1 MADPAFVELVGK
13 LLEAMGQTMEAAR
26 PMPEGLLVQT
36 NDGFV
41 YAFLEDPMQVSLASL
56 ERIFTETGNTPLRL
70 VFLTRGRLP
79 LALLAEVNRRG
90 STLVDGARFQEL
102 VKSFGLETYL
112 GLEPRA
118 EVSPDRSR
126 LLPSAQQLDEV
137 MNRGR
142 TWFGWGVPAL
152 ALRFYRQAAD
162 QKPGFLPARI
172 GIARSLLALGL
183 ASDADRGFDEVLQLR
198 PDDLDARMG
207 KASVLGA
214 QGRPRDEIHVY
225 RDLLEEDPTRS
236 EVRAH
241 LVAALI
247 DLPAWTEARREIEL
261 MLHSTPEDPRLRF
274 LHGVAL
280 THTGQS
286 REGNEE
292 RDRARTLGLTLE
304 SERALCEH
312 LGMPAPKSRR
322 EPGSGPLLLGDVSP
336 TPPPAALSHR
346 EGKSPRR
353 SSPERS
359 ARTRNTS
366 TRRRKAK

>member
-1 MADPAFVELVGK
+1 MTDPAFVELVGK
-13 LLEAMGQTMEAAR
+13 LLEAMDQTMEAAR
-26 PMPEGLLVQT
+26 PVPEGLLVQT
-36 NDGFV
+36 NDDFV
-41 YAFLEDPMQVSLASL
+41 YVFLEDPTQVSLAAL
-56 ERIFTETGNTPLRL
+56 ERIFTETGDSPPRL

-79 LALLAEVNRRG
+79 LALLAEVSRRG

-118 EVSPDRSR
+118 EVAPDRSR
-126 LLPSAQQLDEV
+126 LLPSAQQLDSV

-142 TWFGWGVPAL
+142 TWFTWGVPAL

-162 QKPGFLPARI
+162 QKPGFLPAKV

-183 ASDADRGFDEVLQLR
+183 ASDADRAFDEVLGLR

-214 QGRPRDEIHVY
+214 RGRPKEEIDLY
-225 RDLLEEDPTRS
+225 RKLLEEDSTRS

-241 LVAALI
+241 LIAALI
-247 DLPAWTEARREIEL
+247 DLPAWTDAQEEIEL
-261 MLHSTPEDPRLRF
+261 MLHTTPEDPRLRF

-280 THTGQS
+280 GHTGQP
-286 REGNEE
+286 RQGEEE
-292 RDRARTLGLTLE
+292 RERARVLGLTLE

-312 LGMPAPKSRR
+312 LGMPEPKPR
-322 EPGSGPLLLGDVSP
+322 EPSSVGG
-336 TPPPAALSHR
+336 TPPVAVLSRSRSDKPVPRRGPPHPSPAA
-346 EGKSPRR
+346 ERR
-353 SSPERS
+353 NRAKGTTP
-359 ARTRNTS
+359 
-366 TRRRKAK
+366 RRRKAK